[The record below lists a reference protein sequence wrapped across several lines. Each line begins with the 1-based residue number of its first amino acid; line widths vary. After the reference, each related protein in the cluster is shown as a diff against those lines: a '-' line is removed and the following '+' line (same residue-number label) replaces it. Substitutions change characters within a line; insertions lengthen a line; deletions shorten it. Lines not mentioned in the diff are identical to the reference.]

1 MRMLSIFGGARRVP
15 NILFALMLVP
25 TLAAAGLTQEAYSH
39 RLWQAA
45 DGLPSDVVQAFAET
59 PDHAL
64 WIGTTDGL
72 VRFDGSRFRYY
83 QRENTPALG
92 ADSVFCLTV
101 TRDGTL
107 WIGVEGGGL
116 VRYRAGHFREFT
128 ALDGLSNNVVR
139 AIFEDRD
146 GLLWVGTD
154 QGLFQLHGERLVRI
168 DATNLIPELSVH
180 AITQDRSGAIWAGGT
195 SLLRILAGKA
205 QVYRISYGRQTQ
217 RIKSILQTTDGT
229 IWVGAVSGLYRVERR
244 PPCTHGGD
252 SANRE
257 GAAPDPRR
265 HTLDWLHRKRFVQHS
280 IRGRACAISRRASQQ
295 IHLEPLRRPRGQSL
309 DWQPDRDG
317 TVKPV
322 GDESAAAPRLA

>member
-1 MRMLSIFGGARRVP
+1 MLSWTGGWRSVSC
-15 NILFALMLVP
+15 ILLAL
-25 TLAAAGLTQEAYSH
+25 TLASCGLGIAQEAYSH

-45 DGLPSDVVQAFAET
+45 DGLPTDVVQAFAET

-83 QRENTPALG
+83 RRENTPALG

-116 VRYRAGHFREFT
+116 VRYRDGHFREFT

-154 QGLFQLHGERLVRI
+154 QGLFQLHGERLVRV
-168 DATNLIPELSVH
+168 DATDLIPELSVH
-180 AITQDRSGAIWAGGT
+180 AITQDRDGAIWVGGT

-205 QVYRISYGRQTQ
+205 QVYSISIPPAKPAYQEHSANDRWHDMGR
-217 RIKSILQTTDGT
+217 RGLGT
-229 IWVGAVSGLYRVERR
+229 LPRRGR
-244 PPCTHGGD
+244 PPCARSRD
-252 SANRE
+252 SANRK
-257 GAAPDPRR
+257 GPAPDTRR
-265 HTLDWLHRKRFVQHS
+265 HTVDWLYRKWFVQHS
-280 IRGRACAISRRASQQ
+280 IQEASRCHLPAGRPAS
-295 IHLEPLRRPRGQSL
+295 PS
-309 DWQPDRDG
+309 
-317 TVKPV
+317 
-322 GDESAAAPRLA
+322 